1 VRGSAHRGANSE
13 RIATRAKCP
22 IDHGPRRE
30 ALAGLTR
37 AILTVG
43 RCVGSPKHAS
53 AHVANPDRDHQRN
66 KGLLLSED
74 ADRLGRAFTLR
85 RRLLAEAPHVPF
97 NLVGGVLSFVRR
109 ATFDV
114 FDQARNIPLQY
125 DKILANQ
132 CDIGIR
138 VHRCAHDLQVSH
150 RPEIL
155 R

>member
-1 VRGSAHRGANSE
+1 M
-13 RIATRAKCP
+13 AT
-22 IDHGPRRE
+22 
-30 ALAGLTR
+30 
-37 AILTVG
+37 
-43 RCVGSPKHAS
+43 PKHAS
-53 AHVANPDRDHQRN
+53 AHVANPDRDHQRD

-85 RRLLAEAPHVPF
+85 LRLLAEAPHVPF

-132 CDIGIR
+132 CDIGIQSIDAPMICKSPI
-138 VHRCAHDLQVSH
+138 VPKSCAEAMQKRL
-150 RPEIL
+150 
-155 R
+155 